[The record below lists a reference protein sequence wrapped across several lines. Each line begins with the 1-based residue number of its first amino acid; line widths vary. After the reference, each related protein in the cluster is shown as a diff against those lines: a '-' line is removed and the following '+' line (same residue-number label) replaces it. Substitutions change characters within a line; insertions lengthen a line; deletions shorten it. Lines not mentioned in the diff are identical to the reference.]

1 MRRASSS
8 DEQALKTTILSV
20 IWKKIEV
27 RRGSDVTMWNRY
39 YLTMKSSVIRFV
51 YAMALVMAV
60 VYAFVAMRGP
70 RGVAAWTQKRQEIRE
85 MEERNAALSRENQIK
100 REYIERLRKSQAE
113 QELEIRRRLKLVK
126 PNEKVFMKR
135 PGE

>member
-1 MRRASSS
+1 
-8 DEQALKTTILSV
+8 
-20 IWKKIEV
+20 
-27 RRGSDVTMWNRY
+27 MWNRY
-39 YLTMKSSVIRFV
+39 YLTMKSPVIRLA

-60 VYAFVAMRGP
+60 AYAFYAIRGP
-70 RGVAAWTQKRQEIRE
+70 RGVSAWTQKRQEIRE
-85 MEERNAALSRENQIK
+85 LEERNAALSRENQLK
-100 REYIERLRKSQAE
+100 REYIERLRQSKAE